1 MPLDHYISQVHLRNF
16 YSPALGDLMHAIRK
30 SDLKRFPCNSESVCR
45 IEEGNTNAYL
55 IHDRAIEDFL
65 VGVEPKYNASIVK
78 LRNSK
83 IDPECIYAVAG
94 FAAYVACCAP
104 AAMRIH
110 AGPLQSLVESEA
122 AILDKQGLL
131 PRAPMSLGSKS
142 LPELL
147 SSGAAIVDVD
157 KKYPQ
162 ALGINSI
169 LNHVS
174 IWDNS
179 RWEILKN
186 DDSESPFFTSDFP
199 VAIEATR
206 DRRVLARIVPL
217 APDLAIRIIPDVRLS
232 RTPPDL
238 SFAKFTCTER
248 VLRHHE
254 ILEINR
260 LIVQCTEDVVFYRDH
275 HEWIDNFISKNRHYR
290 IEAITKRIPHGTGF
304 LNISTQ
310 RIVSYRRKA

>member
-65 VGVEPKYNASIVK
+65 VGVEPKYNASVVK
-78 LRNSK
+78 LRNRK

-131 PRAPMSLGSKS
+131 PRAPASLGSKS
-142 LPELL
+142 
-147 SSGAAIVDVD
+147 
-157 KKYPQ
+157 
-162 ALGINSI
+162 
-169 LNHVS
+169 
-174 IWDNS
+174 
-179 RWEILKN
+179 
-186 DDSESPFFTSDFP
+186 F
-199 VAIEATR
+199 
-206 DRRVLARIVPL
+206 
-217 APDLAIRIIPDVRLS
+217 
-232 RTPPDL
+232 
-238 SFAKFTCTER
+238 
-248 VLRHHE
+248 
-254 ILEINR
+254 
-260 LIVQCTEDVVFYRDH
+260 
-275 HEWIDNFISKNRHYR
+275 
-290 IEAITKRIPHGTGF
+290 
-304 LNISTQ
+304 
-310 RIVSYRRKA
+310 